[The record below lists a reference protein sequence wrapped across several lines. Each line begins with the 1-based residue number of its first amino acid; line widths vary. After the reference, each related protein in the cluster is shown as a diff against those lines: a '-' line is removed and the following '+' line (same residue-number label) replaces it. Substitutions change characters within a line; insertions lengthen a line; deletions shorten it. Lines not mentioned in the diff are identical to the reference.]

1 MSTKDRVFNKLF
13 KAKTNLSKKAFLSTI
28 SELELLTKG
37 AQDDLDAYDNMLNDW
52 VIKYIDLQNEVNAI
66 VNMSDIAANSMF
78 DLDTAMGKF
87 ADNAEALGIN
97 PFKFEEFTNA
107 TLTTGSYESN
117 IEDLN
122 DTLDA
127 AKTMRKL

>member
-1 MSTKDRVFNKLF
+1 MSTKNVVFNKLF

-28 SELELLTKG
+28 SELELLTNG
-37 AQDDLDAYDNMLNDW
+37 AEADLDAYDNMLNDW
-52 VIKYIDLQNEVNAI
+52 VVKYIDLQNEVNAI

-97 PFKFEEFTNA
+97 PFKFDEFTNA

-117 IEDLN
+117 IEHFNETIDV
-122 DTLDA
+122 
-127 AKTMRKL
+127 AKTMKQL